1 MVTVMI
7 SYGHCYDQLW
17 SLLRSVMVTVMI
29 SYGHICSKEED
40 KETITEH

>member
-17 SLLRSVMVTVMI
+17 LLLRSVMVIVMI
-29 SYGHICSKEED
+29 SYGHCYD
-40 KETITEH
+40 QLWLLL